1 MAEPAL
7 MIALLISYR
16 VWNWKKRQPLARF
29 SNGNP
34 PGSRITGSRFINE
47 DDNSILMTGSS
58 EGIIRL
64 WANYESQ
71 DDVFITSSFRALT
84 DLVPST
90 HNAGLVFEWLQGRG
104 QTLAAG
110 DAKVI
115 RVWNAE
121 MEMCMRV
128 SRLHRRKGRQAC

>member
-1 MAEPAL
+1 M
-7 MIALLISYR
+7 S
-16 VWNWKKRQPLARF
+16 RF

-34 PGSRITGSRFINE
+34 PRSKITGSRFINE
-47 DDNSILMTGSS
+47 DDRSIIMTGSS
-58 EGIIRL
+58 DGIIRL
-64 WANYESQ
+64 FANYESQ
-71 DDVFITSSFRALT
+71 EGVFMTSSFRALT

-104 QTLAAG
+104 QTLVAG

-121 MEMCMRV
+121 MEICMRV
-128 SRLHRRKGRQAC
+128 SLIGRIMAKLSPPLAHTTSFRTSPPVLVPA